1 MVSTKISVPKP
12 ISVVIFDVTGITSDL
27 LQRAFVEHPEFM
39 VVGCPKSI
47 EEALRLAIEKQ
58 PDAIIISAFESKGSL
73 IAIEL
78 LDGLTLIGS
87 TARAVILSASLTDRE
102 VIAYFRAQ
110 ARGLLSGGSAD
121 FASLCKCVTCVHSGQ
136 IWANSEQL
144 LCLVQSLAQPK
155 ACRIMDAKGIPILT
169 EREHEVLHFLAEGM
183 TNRDI
188 ASLLK
193 LSEHTVKN
201 HVFHIFDKLG
211 VSSRMEAV
219 VYSFNHLEAPV
230 RSARRPLAA
239 VKISA
244 RLAIGLIAL
253 MSSLSCPIR
262 STFPP
267 RPTFVRYRSCLS
279 SFRSKSEGLNT
290 V

>member
-1 MVSTKISVPKP
+1 MASPMSSLRQP
-12 ISVVIFDVTGITSDL
+12 ISIVIFDVTGITSDL
-27 LQRAFVEHPEFM
+27 LQRAFLELPEFV
-39 VVGCPKSI
+39 VVGCPKTV
-47 EEALRLAIEKQ
+47 EETLRIAVEKQ
-58 PDAIIISAFESKGSL
+58 PDAVIIIAFENKGSL

-110 ARGLLSGGSAD
+110 ARGLLSGSSAD
-121 FASLCKCVTCVHSGQ
+121 FASLCKCVSCVHSGQ

-155 ACRIMDAKGIPILT
+155 AGRIMDSKGIPILT
-169 EREHEVLHFLAEGM
+169 AREHEVLRLLAEGM

-188 ASLLK
+188 ALLLK

-219 VYSFNHLEAPV
+219 VYSFNHMEAPERFPRGV
-230 RSARRPLAA
+230 RSA
-239 VKISA
+239 VK
-244 RLAIGLIAL
+244 
-253 MSSLSCPIR
+253 MSSHFGDDAIA
-262 STFPP
+262 
-267 RPTFVRYRSCLS
+267 VN
-279 SFRSKSEGLNT
+279 E
-290 V
+290 

>member
-1 MVSTKISVPKP
+1 MASPMSSLRQP
-12 ISVVIFDVTGITSDL
+12 ISIVIFDVTGITSDL
-27 LQRAFVEHPEFM
+27 LQRAFFELPEFV
-39 VVGCPKSI
+39 VVGCPKTV
-47 EEALRLAIEKQ
+47 EETLRIAVEKQ
-58 PDAIIISAFESKGSL
+58 PDAVIIIAFENKGSL

-110 ARGLLSGGSAD
+110 ARGLLSGSSAD

-144 LCLVQSLAQPK
+144 LCLVRSLAQPK

-169 EREHEVLHFLAEGM
+169 VREHEVLRLLAEGM

-188 ASLLK
+188 ALLLK

-219 VYSFNHLEAPV
+219 VYSFNHMEAPERFPRGV
-230 RSARRPLAA
+230 RSA
-239 VKISA
+239 VK
-244 RLAIGLIAL
+244 
-253 MSSLSCPIR
+253 MSSHFGDDAIA
-262 STFPP
+262 
-267 RPTFVRYRSCLS
+267 VN
-279 SFRSKSEGLNT
+279 E
-290 V
+290 

>member
-1 MVSTKISVPKP
+1 MASPMSSLRQP
-12 ISVVIFDVTGITSDL
+12 ISIVIFDVTGITSDL
-27 LQRAFVEHPEFM
+27 LQRAFFELPEFV
-39 VVGCPKSI
+39 VVGCPKTV
-47 EEALRLAIEKQ
+47 EETLRLAVEKQ
-58 PDAIIISAFESKGSL
+58 PDAVIIIAFENKGSL

-110 ARGLLSGGSAD
+110 ARGLLSGTSAD
-121 FASLCKCVTCVHSGQ
+121 FASLCKCVSCVHSGQ

-155 ACRIMDAKGIPILT
+155 AGRIMDAKGIPILT
-169 EREHEVLHFLAEGM
+169 AREHEVLRLLAEGM

-188 ASLLK
+188 AVLLK

-219 VYSFNHLEAPV
+219 VYSFNHMEAPERFPRGV
-230 RSARRPLAA
+230 RSA
-239 VKISA
+239 VK
-244 RLAIGLIAL
+244 
-253 MSSLSCPIR
+253 MSSHLGDDAIA
-262 STFPP
+262 
-267 RPTFVRYRSCLS
+267 VN
-279 SFRSKSEGLNT
+279 E
-290 V
+290 

>member
-1 MVSTKISVPKP
+1 MVSPNTSVPQP
-12 ISVVIFDVTGITSDL
+12 ISIVIFDVTGITSDL
-27 LQRAFVEHPEFM
+27 LQRAFWERPEFI

-47 EEALRLAIEKQ
+47 EEALRLAVEKQ
-58 PDAIIISAFESKGSL
+58 PDAIIISAFENKGAL

-78 LDGLTLIGS
+78 LDGLALIVS
-87 TARAVILSASLTDRE
+87 TARSVVLSASVTDRE

-110 ARGLLSGGSAD
+110 ARGLISGSSAD

-144 LCLVQSLAQPK
+144 LCLVQSLAEPK
-155 ACRIMDAKGIPILT
+155 ACKIIDAEGIPILT
-169 EREHEVLHFLAEGM
+169 AREHEVLHLLAEGM

-188 ASLLK
+188 ALLLK

-219 VYSFNHLEAPV
+219 VYSFNHMEAPEQ
-230 RSARRPLAA
+230 SARRARPPL
-239 VKISA
+239 KISS
-244 RLAIGLIAL
+244 RFGNDAIA
-253 MSSLSCPIR
+253 
-262 STFPP
+262 
-267 RPTFVRYRSCLS
+267 VN
-279 SFRSKSEGLNT
+279 E
-290 V
+290 

>member
-1 MVSTKISVPKP
+1 MASPKTSVSQP
-12 ISVVIFDVTGITSDL
+12 ISIVIFDVTGITSDL
-27 LQRAFVEHPEFM
+27 LQRAFWERPEFI

-47 EEALRLAIEKQ
+47 EEALRLAVEKQ
-58 PDAIIISAFESKGSL
+58 PDAIIISAFENKGSL

-78 LDGLTLIGS
+78 LDGLALIGS
-87 TARAVILSASLTDRE
+87 NTRAVILSASLTDRE

-110 ARGLLSGGSAD
+110 ARGLLSGSSAD

-144 LCLVQSLAQPK
+144 LCLVQSLAQPT

-169 EREHEVLHFLAEGM
+169 TREHEVLHLLAEGM
-183 TNRDI
+183 TNRDV
-188 ASLLK
+188 ALLLK

-219 VYSFNHLEAPV
+219 VYSFNHMEAAEG
-230 RSARRPLAA
+230 SARRARPA
-239 VKISA
+239 VRISS
-244 RLAIGLIAL
+244 RLGNGGIA
-253 MSSLSCPIR
+253 
-262 STFPP
+262 
-267 RPTFVRYRSCLS
+267 V
-279 SFRSKSEGLNT
+279 NQ
-290 V
+290 